1 MEKTYKEGY
10 QRMLEWVSGK
20 LEYTEEEA
28 ASALGI
34 SIGQLRSLV
43 RTHVIQE
50 DSGADPSDSDVP
62 ADGSA
67 ATQNA
72 FRASRDCGEHHRREL
87 TGATG
92 LAGWAVAFR
101 PALLM
106 HFPLP
111 PATSS
116 FEYQWKR

>member
-50 DSGADPSDSDVP
+50 DSGADVP
-62 ADGSA
+62 IP
-67 ATQNA
+67 T
-72 FRASRDCGEHHRREL
+72 
-87 TGATG
+87 
-92 LAGWAVAFR
+92 FR
-101 PALLM
+101 PTDLLLLKM
-106 HFPLP
+106 LSEPR
-111 PATSS
+111 ATVASTIDGN
-116 FEYQWKR
+116 